1 MNIDELYEKVLPY
14 LSNPKAIRDFLD
26 TYKESSNEDLI
37 KEINR
42 QLSETEAL
50 LKTDLRIL
58 LNALSKGH

>member
-14 LSNPKAIRDFLD
+14 LSDPKAIRDFLEAH
-26 TYKESSNEDLI
+26 KEKSDGDLI

-42 QLSETEAL
+42 HLSESEAL

-58 LNALSKGH
+58 LNALSKDH

>member
-26 TYKESSNEDLI
+26 THKESSEEELI
-37 KEINR
+37 KEIYS
-42 QLSETEAL
+42 QISESETL

-58 LNALSKGH
+58 LNALSRSQ

>member
-1 MNIDELYEKVLPY
+1 MNIDGLYEKVLPY

-26 TYKESSNEDLI
+26 AHKESSEEDLI

-42 QLSETEAL
+42 QLSESEAL

-58 LNALSKGH
+58 LNALSKSH